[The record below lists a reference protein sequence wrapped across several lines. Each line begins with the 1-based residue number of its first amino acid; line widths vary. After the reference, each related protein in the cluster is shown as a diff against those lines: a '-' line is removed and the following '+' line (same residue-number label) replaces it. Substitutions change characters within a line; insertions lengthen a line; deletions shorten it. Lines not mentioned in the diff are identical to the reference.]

1 MALQRSDV
9 HIDTALTT
17 LAGGYR
23 PSQLELVWDFLMPMK
38 LVKKDSDKFFVFGR
52 EVFRTGQESSI
63 WNDGTDYNT
72 ASYTVTQETYSCIQ
86 HALADY
92 VTDEQLRNSDVPL
105 DPFNDATEFLTDRL
119 LLDLEKEVAT
129 KCTTAGNYPAALT
142 ATPDVLWDTFA
153 TSDPINDIIVG
164 CNAIRAQIGVWPTRM
179 VVGASAWIKLAQHP
193 DIVELVKYNKTGLP
207 DTSVVASTYFNQFG
221 LREIKVAGAIN
232 ITSVEGETEVVADV
246 WGKHVVLA
254 YVDPADGLKRPSF
267 GRTFVSG
274 GELGVGVEVEREPR
288 VKRAQV
294 VNVVKRWNPQFIMQD
309 SSNGTIAGYF
319 LNGVVS

>member
-1 MALQRSDV
+1 MPLQRSDI

-23 PSQLELVWDFLMPMK
+23 PSQLELVWDFIMPQK
-38 LVKKDSDKFFVFGR
+38 LVTKDSDKFFVFGR

-63 WNDGTDYNT
+63 WADGTDYNL
-72 ASYTVTQETYSCIQ
+72 ASYSVSQETYSCVQ
-86 HALADY
+86 HGLADT
-92 VTDEQLRNSDVPL
+92 VTDAQLRNSDIPL

-142 ATPDVLWDTFA
+142 ATPSVLWDTFA
-153 TSDPINDIIVG
+153 TSDPLNDIIVG
-164 CNAIRAQIGVWPTRM
+164 CNAIRQQIGRWPTRM
-179 VVGASAWIKLAQHP
+179 VIGASAWIKLAQHP
-193 DIVELVKYNKTGLP
+193 DVVELLKYNATGLP
-207 DTSVVASTYFNQFG
+207 DATIVAQYFRQFG
-221 LREIKVAGAIN
+221 IQEIKVAGAIN
-232 ITSVEGETEVVADV
+232 ITSNEGATEVVADV
-246 WGKHVVLA
+246 WGKHVVIA

-267 GRTFVSG
+267 GRTFVSSG
-274 GELGVGVEVEREPR
+274 ALGVGIEVERESR

-294 VNVVKRWNPQFIMQD
+294 VHVVMRWSPQFIMQD
-309 SSNGTIAGYF
+309 SSNDTIAAYF